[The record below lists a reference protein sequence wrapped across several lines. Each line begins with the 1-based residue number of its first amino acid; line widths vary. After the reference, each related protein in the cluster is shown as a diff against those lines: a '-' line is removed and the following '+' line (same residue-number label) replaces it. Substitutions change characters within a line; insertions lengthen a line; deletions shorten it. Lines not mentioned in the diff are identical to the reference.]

1 MSKRLNLEL
10 RILIEK
16 HLGSGWSLRAI
27 GSSLGV
33 SASTVSREVRR
44 NGGAADYAADAA
56 QRRARRMRGG
66 VGPPRVG
73 AAAWRAA
80 RRRLRQRWS
89 PEQAAAAADAGRAI
103 SAATIR
109 RRIRADAAQGGT
121 LAKCLRRRGKPRRT
135 AAWRLAQRCKSI
147 PARIHYSQR
156 PAGARD
162 RSQAGHW
169 EIDTLMDRGTRHTAG
184 ALLLV
189 ERRSRQVR
197 LAPLPQLNAATVCRE
212 TIRLLRRQCVRS
224 ITADNGGEFAG
235 HQCIT
240 AALRAPAF
248 FTDPGRPGQRGTCE
262 NAAALVRDLTRGQ
275 PLGSQSPRRL
285 AAVAARINRRPM
297 KTHAWRPRNQAAKR
311 V

>member
-121 LAKCLRRRGKPRRT
+121 LAKCLRRRGKPRCT
-135 AAWRLAQRCKSI
+135 AAWRRAQRCKCKSS
-147 PARIHYSQR
+147 YSVQH
-156 PAGARD
+156 
-162 RSQAGHW
+162 S
-169 EIDTLMDRGTRHTAG
+169 
-184 ALLLV
+184 
-189 ERRSRQVR
+189 ERR
-197 LAPLPQLNAATVCRE
+197 
-212 TIRLLRRQCVRS
+212 LR
-224 ITADNGGEFAG
+224 
-235 HQCIT
+235 
-240 AALRAPAF
+240 
-248 FTDPGRPGQRGTCE
+248 
-262 NAAALVRDLTRGQ
+262 
-275 PLGSQSPRRL
+275 
-285 AAVAARINRRPM
+285 
-297 KTHAWRPRNQAAKR
+297 
-311 V
+311 

>member
-10 RILIEK
+10 RILIGK

-33 SASTVSREVRR
+33 SVSTVSREVRR
-44 NGGAADYAADAA
+44 NGGAAA

-89 PEQAAAAADAGRAI
+89 PEQVAAAADAGRAI

-109 RRIRADAAQGGT
+109 RRIRADTAQGGT
-121 LAKCLRRRGKPRRT
+121 LAKCLRRRGRPRRT

-147 PARIHYSQR
+147 PARVHYSQR

-169 EIDTLMDRGTRHTAG
+169 EIDTLMDRGARHTAG

-189 ERRSRQVR
+189 ERRSREVR

-212 TIRLLRRQCVRS
+212 AIRLLRRKNVRS
-224 ITADNGGEFAG
+224 
-235 HQCIT
+235 IT
-240 AALRAPAF
+240 AALRAPVF

-275 PLGSQSPRRL
+275 SLGSQSPRRL

-297 KTHAWRPRNQAAKR
+297 KTHAWHPRNQAAKP

>member
-16 HLGSGWSLRAI
+16 HLGMGWSLRAI

-33 SASTVSREVRR
+33 SVSAVSREVRR
-44 NGGAADYAADAA
+44 NGGASGY
-56 QRRARRMRGG
+56 
-66 VGPPRVG
+66 
-73 AAAWRAA
+73 
-80 RRRLRQRWS
+80 
-89 PEQAAAAADAGRAI
+89 AAAAAAAGRAV

-109 RRIRADAAQGGT
+109 RRIRADAARGGA

-156 PAGARD
+156 PAGAHD

-189 ERRSRQVR
+189 ERRSREVH

-212 TIRLLRRQCVRS
+212 TIRLLRRQNVRS
-224 ITADNGGEFAG
+224 ITADNGGEFAR
-235 HQCIT
+235 HQRIT
-240 AALRAPAF
+240 AALRAPVF
-248 FTDPGRPGQRGTCE
+248 FTDPGRPGQRGSCE

-275 PLGSQSPRRL
+275 PLGNQSPRRL

-297 KTHAWRPRNQAAKR
+297 KTHAWHSRNQAAKG